1 MTETGKE
8 YGKALFMLT
17 EELGST
23 ESVLADVTAAAHM
36 FKEFPNYVKLLDTPA
51 VTKGE
56 KLALVDE
63 AFASLDENLRNL
75 IKILCERH
83 SVHIFG
89 DVRCTFAAL
98 YNESRGIEE
107 VEAVSAV
114 AMSEEQVLRMTEKLS
129 AMTGKKII
137 LKNTVSPEI
146 LGGLKLRYSGIQLD
160 GSVKTRL
167 DKFEAGLKNT
177 VI

>member
-1 MTETGKE
+1 MTEIGKE

-17 EELGST
+17 EELGNT
-23 ESVLADVTAAAHM
+23 EAVLQDVLAAAEI
-36 FKEFPNYVKLLDTPA
+36 FKKNPDYAKLLDTPA
-51 VTKGE
+51 VAKSE
-56 KLALVDE
+56 KLLLAAE
-63 AFASLDENLRNL
+63 AFAPLDESVANL

-83 SVHIFG
+83 STHAFV
-89 DVRCTFAAL
+89 DVSKTYLSL

-114 AMSEEQVLRMTEKLS
+114 AMSDEQCAHLTEKLS

-160 GSVKTRL
+160 GSIKTRL
-167 DKFEAGLKNT
+167 DKFEKSLKNT

>member
-1 MTETGKE
+1 MNEIGKE

-17 EELGST
+17 EETGST
-23 ESVLADVTAAAHM
+23 ETVLSDVLAAAEI
-36 FKEFPNYVKLLDTPA
+36 FKENPAYVRLLDTPA
-51 VTKGE
+51 ITKSE
-56 KLALVDE
+56 KLALADE
-63 AFASLDENLRNL
+63 AFSTLDVSVLNL

-83 SVHIFG
+83 STHAFG
-89 DVRCTFAAL
+89 RVARTFLAL
-98 YNESRGIEE
+98 YNDSRGIEE

-114 AMSEEQVLRMTEKLS
+114 QMSEEQILRMTEKLS

-146 LGGLKLRYSGIQLD
+146 LGGVKLRYSGIQLD

-167 DKFEAGLKNT
+167 DKFEASLKNT

>member
-1 MTETGKE
+1 MTEIGKE

-23 ESVLADVTAAAHM
+23 ESVLADVVAADEI
-36 FKEFPNYVKLLDTPA
+36 FKSFPDYVKLLDTPA
-51 VTKGE
+51 LAKGE
-56 KLALVDE
+56 KLGLVDE
-63 AFASLDENLRNL
+63 AFSSLDVSLLNL
-75 IKILCERH
+75 IKLLCERH
-83 SVHIFG
+83 STYAFC
-89 DVRCTFAAL
+89 DVRKAFVSL

-114 AMSEEQVLRMTEKLS
+114 AMSEEQLSRVTEKLS

-146 LGGLKLRYSGIQLD
+146 LGGVKLRYSGIQLD

-167 DKFEAGLKNT
+167 DKFEKGLKNT